1 MKAEKRAEH
10 GLSTFGI
17 LAMQW
22 ATAALVALAA
32 ACSSNPS
39 TPGGE
44 GGAGGEGNWGGPA
57 STGTGG
63 TGMGGGGGAGGSMPA
78 KPEQVVAFD
87 PAMGELP
94 EGLAIDGTTAYVGL
108 AVVNKVLKID
118 LNTKQR
124 SDFGS
129 VPGSLIGV
137 NYTLG
142 LAVDKGIVY
151 AAVGSDDPV
160 QFAPGVYKF
169 PAAGGDATLF
179 GKHLEMSYP
188 RHLGLD
194 GTGAMYI
201 SAPRS
206 GALYA
211 MEVGTG
217 MVEKLG
223 IAPEFTGDVM
233 SACASGEPV
242 PSGVNGVAVAGDT
255 VYYTNADRATVYQ
268 ISDKLTA
275 LAGPDCATLGGA
287 DGMVVDD
294 VDSSLIIAARKAN
307 ALTRVKFNGETQ
319 TLMKDDLL
327 HEPSAVAIATVGG
340 ARYLYWV
347 NSARTTFNSG
357 GIPGLYRMPIG
368 GTM

>member
-1 MKAEKRAEH
+1 MKAEKRAAQ
-10 GLSTFGI
+10 GRRTFGI

-22 ATAALVALAA
+22 GAVALVSLAA
-32 ACSSNPS
+32 ACSSKPS
-39 TPGGE
+39 NPGGE
-44 GGAGGEGNWGGPA
+44 GGAGGEGNWGGPG
-57 STGTGG
+57 TGGMGG
-63 TGMGGGGGAGGSMPA
+63 TGMGGGGAGGSMPS
-78 KPEQVVAFD
+78 KPEQVLAFD

-94 EGLAIDGTTAYVGL
+94 EGLAIEGTTAYVSL
-108 AVVNKVLKID
+108 TVVNKVIKID

-129 VPGSLIGV
+129 VPGSIIGV

-142 LAVDKGIVY
+142 LAVDNGNVY

-169 PAAGGDATLF
+169 GAAGGDGKLF

-188 RHLGLD
+188 RGLASD
-194 GTGAMYI
+194 GEGGMYI

-211 MEVGTG
+211 MTIATG
-217 MVEKLG
+217 AVEKLG

-233 SACASGEPV
+233 SACASGEPFPAGV
-242 PSGVNGVAVAGDT
+242 SGLAAAAGA

-268 ISDKLTA
+268 IGADLSV

-287 DGMVVDD
+287 DGVVADD
-294 VDSSLIIAARKAN
+294 IDASLIVAARKTN
-307 ALTRVKFNGETQ
+307 ALTRVKYNGEIE

-340 ARYLYWV
+340 ERYLYWV

-357 GIPGLYRMPIG
+357 GIPGLYRMPLG
-368 GTM
+368 GTQ